1 MTRETHTK
9 PVGVALV
16 GAGVIGRRH
25 VEALSDM
32 GDLVALRAIVSRSA
46 EASKPLAALYDG
58 ALPSVTSDIAEVC
71 DDPNIQMAIIAT
83 PPSVRRHVIA
93 PLAAAGVHILLEKPI
108 ARTLR
113 EAEEIVDLCDAAN
126 VTLGIVFQH
135 RFRASAIE
143 AARVVATGDL
153 GRLGVVEISV
163 PLWRD
168 QAYYDE
174 RGRGTYARD
183 GGGVMLT
190 NAIHSLDLALSL
202 AGPVTHVQAMT
213 ATSLLHDMEAEDLA
227 VAGLEFACGAKGAF
241 VASTAVFPHR
251 TEVVRL
257 HFEHGSLRIDKS
269 DVVISWRDG
278 RKQTLP
284 AFNAAQTA
292 SSPQENH
299 VLWHRLVIE
308 DFVTAIQ
315 AGGAPKVTGKQG
327 LDAQR
332 LISAIEQSARSG
344 ARVMTQ

>member
-1 MTRETHTK
+1 MVRETITK
-9 PVGVALV
+9 PVGVALI

-32 GDLVALRAIVSRSA
+32 GDQVALRAIVSRCS
-46 EASKPLAALYDG
+46 EKSEPLAGMYDG
-58 ALPSVTSDIAEVC
+58 AFPIVTSDIEKMC
-71 DDPNIQMAIIAT
+71 DDPDIQMAIIAT
-83 PPSVRRHVIA
+83 PPSVRRQVIA
-93 PLAAAGVHILLEKPI
+93 PLAAAGLHILLEKPI
-108 ARTLR
+108 ARTFQ

-174 RGRGTYARD
+174 LGRGTYARD

-202 AGPVTHVQAMT
+202 TGPVTRVQAMT

-227 VAGLEFACGAKGAF
+227 VAGLEFASGAKGAF
-241 VASTAVFPHR
+241 VAGTAMFPHR
-251 TEVVRL
+251 TEVMRL
-257 HFEHGSLRIDKS
+257 HFENGSLRIDKS
-269 DVVISWRDG
+269 DVEISWRDG

-284 AFNAAQTA
+284 AINATQTKL
-292 SSPQENH
+292 STQENH

-308 DFVTAIQ
+308 DFVTAIKT
-315 AGGAPKVTGKQG
+315 GGTPKATGQQG
-327 LDAQR
+327 LDAQS
-332 LISAIEQSARSG
+332 LISAIEQSARTG
-344 ARVMTQ
+344 ASVDMA